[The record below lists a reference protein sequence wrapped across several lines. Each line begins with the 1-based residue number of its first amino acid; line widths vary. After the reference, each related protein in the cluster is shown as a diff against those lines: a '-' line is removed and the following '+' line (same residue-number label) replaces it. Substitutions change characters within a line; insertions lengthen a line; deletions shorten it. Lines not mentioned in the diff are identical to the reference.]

1 MKTRVNIVDPIEFFM
16 NQLINNLSL
25 SNLYLILKQSNEKI

>member
-1 MKTRVNIVDPIEFFM
+1 MKTRVIICRPYRIFYESIN
-16 NQLINNLSL
+16 NNLSL